1 MLMSDT
7 KAISQFIRKGIAGED
22 IVLKSEGTQYYSY
35 TYVADAVSGL
45 LTVLLKGENGEAYN
59 IADGASDIMLKD
71 LATIIAKYTNHKVVF
86 ELPDEVE
93 RAGYSKATKARLNGE
108 KLKKLGWK
116 ARYDMKSG
124 LERTLEMLKTKE
136 D

>member
-1 MLMSDT
+1 MLINVVST
-7 KAISQFIRKGIAGED
+7 TIAAATSSSYPNCTANTED
-22 IVLKSEGTQYYSY
+22 IDAQGHASRIITTSATIPLILNILKIAMHTTGIM
-35 TYVADAVSGL
+35 
-45 LTVLLKGENGEAYN
+45 N
-59 IADGASDIMLKD
+59 IL
-71 LATIIAKYTNHKVVF
+71 TIIAKYTNHKVVF